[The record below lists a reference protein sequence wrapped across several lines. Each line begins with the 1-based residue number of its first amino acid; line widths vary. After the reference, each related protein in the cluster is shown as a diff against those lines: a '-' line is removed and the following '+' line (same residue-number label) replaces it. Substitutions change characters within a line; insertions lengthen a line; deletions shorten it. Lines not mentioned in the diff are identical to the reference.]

1 WKLLIESAAPQYND
15 RALWGTMLMRQAA
28 RIATNRTV
36 AGVHF
41 PVDSVA
47 GQQLGLTLAEH
58 FYSMCNGG
66 SWVSATFN
74 GPNFDATQDFDWHE
88 LYDPNG
94 DIQAPEAKAPGPDGK
109 VWGTSKVCTEN
120 GIPASPSLAWLWGKA
135 LDEWKDFGPVKCE

>member
-1 WKLLIESAAPQYND
+1 
-15 RALWGTMLMRQAA
+15 TMLMRQAA

-66 SWVSATFN
+66 NWVSATFN
-74 GPNFDATQDFDWHE
+74 GPNFDAQSDFDWHQ
-88 LYDPNG
+88 LYDPDG
-94 DIQAPEAKAPGPDGK
+94 DTQAEEAETGGT
-109 VWGTSKVCTEN
+109 VWATSEVRTDNK
-120 GIPASPSLAWLWGKA
+120 IDASPSLAWLWGKA